1 MHHHF
6 DTLVLKNGIFS
17 FAGLVEKTGNVT
29 RKWQSGF
36 LSSYLLWMVLGLVV
50 IIGSYFINK

>member
-1 MHHHF
+1 M
-6 DTLVLKNGIFS
+6 TKIL
-17 FAGLVEKTGNVT
+17 GLDLGTNSIGWAIVEKTGNVT
-29 RKWQSGF
+29 RKWQNGF